1 MTTTTVYE
9 PTAEERARM
18 APHADRYL
26 AVRSAMGDL
35 DVTHHEAWCTA
46 ALAIGD
52 RWLWER
58 LMGRV
63 E

>member
-9 PTAEERARM
+9 PTAEERARL
-18 APHADRYL
+18 APYAEYYLTARHACGYTD
-26 AVRSAMGDL
+26 
-35 DVTHHEAWCTA
+35 TTQHEAWCTA